1 MLSNSWLEKRKPHW
15 TRLETLLERSRSEG
29 LKSLGRDDLR
39 DLGLLYRQA
48 ASDLAVLRADSSAKH
63 FAQYVNE
70 LLSRAHNIIYSGHRT
85 SYASSIFRFFSQTYP
100 MVFRRNLQYTL
111 TAFVLFLG
119 GALIGSLLTL
129 QDPDFQLKIL
139 GPQMTQTIER
149 GEMWT
154 HSVLA
159 IKPLASSAI
168 MTNNLSVAFTTFA
181 GGITAGLGTIYMVVF
196 NGLLIGVI
204 GTACSQAG
212 MSLKLWSFV
221 APHGVL
227 ELPAIFIAAGAGLR
241 LAAGLLFPGVI
252 SRRESLVAAGHEA
265 VQLLLGCIPI
275 LFVAGII
282 EAFVSPTDLAPAI
295 KFVLAASLFIL
306 LGLYLSG
313 FLSYAS
319 DSLARKVKAGYAA

>member
-1 MLSNSWLEKRKPHW
+1 MISNSWLEKRKPHW
-15 TRLETLLERSRSEG
+15 TRLEKLLDQSRTKG

-48 ASDLAVLRADSSAKH
+48 ASDLAVLRADSSAAH

-85 SYASSIFRFFSQTYP
+85 SYTSSVLTFFNQTYP
-100 MVFRRNLQYTL
+100 EIFRRNLPYVL
-111 TAFVLFLG
+111 VAFILFLG
-119 GALIGSLLTL
+119 GAVIGSFLTL

-139 GPQMTQTIER
+139 GPQMIHTIER

-159 IKPLASSAI
+159 VKPLASSSI

-181 GGITAGLGTIYMVVF
+181 GGITAGLGTIYLVVF
-196 NGLLIGVI
+196 NGILIGVI

-227 ELPAIFIAAGAGLR
+227 ELPAIFISSAAGLR
-241 LAAGLLFPGVI
+241 LAAGLLFPGVM
-252 SRRESLVAAGHEA
+252 SRRESLVAAGREA
-265 VQLLLGCIPI
+265 VQLLLGCIPM

-282 EAFVSPTDLAPAI
+282 EAFVSPTELAPTL
-295 KFVLAASLFIL
+295 KFVLAASLFTML
-306 LGLYLSG
+306 CLYLSG
-313 FLSYAS
+313 FFSRAG
-319 DSLARKVKAGYAA
+319 SLLANKVKAGYAA

>member
-1 MLSNSWLEKRKPHW
+1 MISNSWLEKRRSHW
-15 TRLETLLERSRSEG
+15 TRLETLLDQSRRDG

-48 ASDLAVLRADSSAKH
+48 ASDLAVLRADSSATQ

-85 SYASSIFRFFSQTYP
+85 SYTRSVLRFFDETYP
-100 MVFRRNLQYTL
+100 EVFRRNLQYVVV
-111 TAFVLFLG
+111 AFILFLG
-119 GALIGSLLTL
+119 GAVIGSLLTL
-129 QDPDFQLKIL
+129 QDPDFQLKII
-139 GPQMTQTIER
+139 GPEMVQTIER

-159 IKPLASSAI
+159 VKPLASSAI

-196 NGLLIGVI
+196 NGILMGVI
-204 GTACSQAG
+204 GAACNQAG

-227 ELPAIFIAAGAGLR
+227 ELPAIFISSGAGLR
-241 LAAGLLFPGVI
+241 LAAGLLFPGVMP
-252 SRRESLVAAGHEA
+252 RRESLVVAGREA
-265 VQLLLGCIPI
+265 VQLLLGCIPM

-282 EAFVSPTDLAPAI
+282 EAFVSPTDLAPKL
-295 KFVLAASLFIL
+295 KFVLAASLFTL
-306 LGLYLSG
+306 LCLYLSG
-313 FLSYAS
+313 FLSRAS
-319 DSLARKVKAGYAA
+319 GSLAKKVKAGYAA